1 MNKIYFIKE
10 LIKPIVSLYDYTYT
24 PDAFTITYDGQDHT
38 PTFVVKNP
46 DGTTLTE
53 NVPDEY
59 GVIYYINNNVE
70 DWTNAGT
77 KRVTITFKGT
87 DTDNF
92 IYTNDWLRTIG
103 DTRVSGWSAII
114 EPRELTVEAID
125 TSKIQREADP
135 PLTLKATGNME
146 GETPGYTGAVTR
158 NPGEASG
165 TYDIT
170 IGSLQLADN
179 ITDSVIP
186 FLASNYTM
194 NFIKGIFTIMPAPT
208 HDGGDGLINPTP

>member
-10 LIKPIVSLYDYTYT
+10 LIKPIVSLYNYTYT
-24 PDAFTITYDGQDHT
+24 PDAFTITYDGQNHT

-59 GVIYYINNNVE
+59 GVMYYINNNVE

-92 IYTNDWLRTIG
+92 IYTNDWLGTIG

-114 EPRELTVEAID
+114 EPRELTVKANSV
-125 TSKIQREADP
+125 TKFQGFADP
-135 PLTLKATGNME
+135 ALTYRYSGNIGEEIPGFTGSLSRD
-146 GETPGYTGAVTR
+146 A
-158 NPGEASG
+158 GEAVG
-165 TYDIT
+165 TYNINSGD
-170 IGSLQLADN
+170 LMLADN
-179 ITDSVIP
+179 DI
-186 FLASNYTM
+186 FLANNYDMVFESNT
-194 NFIKGIFTIMPAPT
+194 FIINASAPT
-208 HDGGDGLINPTP
+208 PQ

>member
-1 MNKIYFIKE
+1 MSKIYFIKE

-24 PDAFTITYDGQDHT
+24 PDAFTVTYEGQDHT

-77 KRVTITFKGT
+77 KRVTITIKGT

-92 IYTNDWLRTIG
+92 IYTNDWLGTIG
-103 DTRVSGWSAII
+103 NTRVIGWNAII
-114 EPRELTVEAID
+114 KPRTLEVIANDVE
-125 TSKIQREADP
+125 KYQGQADP
-135 PLTLKATGNME
+135 ALTYRYSNCSMGEIPGFSGALSRDP
-146 GETPGYTGAVTR
+146 GETPGTYTINEGNLA
-158 NPGEASG
+158 
-165 TYDIT
+165 
-170 IGSLQLADN
+170 LADN
-179 ITDSVIP
+179 DI
-186 FLASNYTM
+186 FLASNYDM
-194 NFIKGIFTIMPAPT
+194 VFKSGIFKIQSAPVIPP
-208 HDGGDGLINPTP
+208 GE